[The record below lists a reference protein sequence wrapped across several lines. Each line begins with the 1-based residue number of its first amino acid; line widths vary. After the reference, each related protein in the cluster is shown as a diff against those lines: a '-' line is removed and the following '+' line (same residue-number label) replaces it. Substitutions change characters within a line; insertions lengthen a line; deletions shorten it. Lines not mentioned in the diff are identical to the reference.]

1 MKKNLSIFLIIV
13 FCFTFIHPVN
23 AQENPI
29 SVIINGRVISFDVE
43 PQSINGRTF
52 VPMRKIF
59 EEMGA
64 TINYDAKTQTI
75 TATKGDKTVMMQV
88 GSKSLS
94 VNGTTSTMDVAPTI
108 VDSRTL
114 VPIRAVSQ
122 SLNAT
127 VEWNDVLKKVLIFDW
142 DSITNTVPYY
152 ICSSFPDF
160 GKYVGLDCTDKWLAR
175 YYDGDMPRYTY
186 EIKLG
191 TNKESILEDY
201 KKVLEKNGFILADV
215 IYTVRSLD
223 YVCYE
228 KIVGDYD
235 EIYHIFLPKEI
246 KDDDTLYVFLGF

>member
-88 GSKSLS
+88 GSNSLS
-94 VNGTTSTMDVAPTI
+94 VSGATSTMDVAPTI

-114 VPIRAVSQ
+114 VPVRAVSE

-127 VEWNDVLKKVLIFDW
+127 VEWNDKLQKVIIFDW
-142 DSITNTVPYY
+142 DNITKIVAYDE
-152 ICSSFPDF
+152 CSQTPDF
-160 GKYVGLDCTDKWLAR
+160 GKYVGLDCIKKDVSTANIPHYL
-175 YYDGDMPRYTY
+175 YVN
-186 EIKLG
+186 KLG
-191 TNKESILEDY
+191 TNGMYILADFE
-201 KKVLEKNGFILADV
+201 KVLEKNGFVSSGKLIQ
-215 IYTVRSLD
+215 
-223 YVCYE
+223 
-228 KIVGDYD
+228 GDYT
-235 EIYHIFLPKEI
+235 ENCYKKKISN
-246 KDDDTLYVFLGF
+246 DDDKNKRCSYQ